1 MSLSAFM
8 KSIPDPRR
16 GQGQRYPLESI
27 LWIIFLGTSCGYVG
41 YRSIAKFGKS
51 NGAYFESIF
60 GLKHGLP
67 SHVTIRQVLSDI
79 DKEALKKSFQTW
91 CSSQELSQLDWLS
104 GDGKSL
110 KSTLQD
116 YYEGSQD
123 FCSIVSLYVQKTGLT
138 YAITDYR
145 NKKVSEP
152 QMLRELLPALQDKG
166 VIITLDAIH
175 TQKKQ

>member
-1 MSLSAFM
+1 MSLSTFM

-16 GQGQRYPLESI
+16 GQGQRYPIESI
-27 LWIIFLGTSCGYVG
+27 LWIIFLGISCGYVG

-51 NGAYFESIF
+51 NGSYFASIF

-67 SHVTIRQVLSDI
+67 SHVTIRQVLSNL
-79 DKEALKKSFQTW
+79 DKEALKESFQSW
-91 CSSQELSQLDWLS
+91 CCSQELSPMDWVS

-110 KSTLQD
+110 KSTLES
-116 YYEGSQD
+116 YFESSQD
-123 FCSIVSLYVQKTGLT
+123 FCSIVSLYVQKTGLS
-138 YAITDYR
+138 YAIADYR

-152 QMLRELLPALQDKG
+152 QILRELLPALQDKG
-166 VIITLDAIH
+166 VILTLDAIH